1 MANQNMK
8 LVLSLAGRDDGAGR
22 LLAETER
29 QLKRAALSRNQLARA
44 GKPYE
49 LAGIRSERAIQR
61 EILQTQAAFRRLA
74 RSGTASQNDLAR
86 AAVATKNRIRELNA
100 ELQQGIQTQSRFSQG
115 MNVAAKGGAALMAGG
130 MAAYSVLKPAMDNQK
145 QLDANVAQVAWQA
158 YGEDDSKS
166 AQWIASQGKT
176 NIRDLALSLVESN
189 GGTHDAALQLINS
202 MMANGMSFD
211 ETKSNAQASHKAMIA
226 SSEGLGDYNAADTAK
241 LFKVLSDFG
250 FKGNDL
256 GKAFE
261 YAMKSGMQGNFEIAD
276 MVRELPALLPAAKSA
291 GMDGL
296 QGFAFLLSGL
306 QSAANKAGSN
316 NEAANN
322 MRNLLEKTLSA
333 DTTKRLSEMA
343 NPNQPGKGID
353 WQGSVLQAKASGES
367 APQVLGRLASEMLE
381 KDAEYQS
388 YKKKADAGDETAKSQ
403 MNIMKGFVLSS
414 ILPDI
419 QAKAGLLAASDLEQ
433 INGYMQG
440 LMGLDPNASL
450 VDKKLEVLQQG
461 AGFKQEQAESE
472 AALKQDVS
480 AIIEAETALKQLTAE
495 YPNATLAVQ
504 TLTAA
509 AIAASAALGAMSLLG
524 GKGLPGAGKLPGGG
538 GAAGSVVKSGGKWL
552 PRVGGALV
560 AGLGIYNGYQI
571 EQRADLNRQQKNAA
585 QVKNVGES
593 GGALAGGWAGAKLG
607 AAIGTAI
614 APGVGTAIGGVL
626 GGLLGGAA
634 GYYGGGSL
642 ADGLNGAG
650 ERARA
655 KRHEPLP
662 QSPRPAPLPAGSPP
676 PLLALPGN
684 QPQEKMQPLMLQQ
697 TADFR
702 ASMAENS
709 ALVGNR
715 LDAINSTLAG
725 QQQVIQN
732 NMTVT
737 LDGRVIANEVS
748 RYQYAMFGRGVGQ

>member
-1 MANQNMK
+1 MANDMK
-8 LVLSLAGRDDGAGR
+8 LSMVLTGKDQGAKK
-22 LLAETER
+22 LLQETER
-29 QLKRAALSRNQLARA
+29 YLQRAGAALREQGRQSAAR
-44 GKPYE
+44 E
-49 LAGIRSERAIQR
+49 RLGIRSERASQR
-61 EILQTQAAFRRLA
+61 EILQTQAAYNRLA
-74 RSGTASQNDLAR
+74 RSGRSSANDLQR
-86 AAVATKNRIRELNA
+86 AAAATKNSIRELNA
-100 ELQQGIQTQSRFSQG
+100 ELNNGIGLQQRFGKG
-115 MNVAAKGGAALMAGG
+115 MAVGGAVIAG
-130 MAAYSVLKPAMDNQK
+130 AAAGYAVLKPAMDNQK

-504 TLTAA
+504 TLAAAATAA
-509 AIAASAALGAMSLLG
+509 AGALGLMTLM
-524 GKGLPGAGKLPGGG
+524 GGG
-538 GAAGSVVKSGGKWL
+538 GMAGGAKAAAGMAARFGVVGIGAAAGGYGLYDARNRINRNEHRGLFEGGWDSRAAGYGEAAISGAVTGAVVGSVV
-552 PRVGGALV
+552 PV
-560 AGLGIYNGYQI
+560 
-571 EQRADLNRQQKNAA
+571 
-585 QVKNVGES
+585 
-593 GGALAGGWAGAKLG
+593 
-607 AAIGTAI
+607 IGTAI
-614 APGVGTAIGGVL
+614 GTVA
-626 GGLLGGAA
+626 GGLIGLVGAA
-634 GYYGGGSL
+634 VTDL
-642 ADGLNGAG
+642 WKD
-650 ERARA
+650 
-655 KRHEPLP
+655 KP
-662 QSPRPAPLPAGSPP
+662 QTPAGVP
-676 PLLALPGN
+676 PLLAANP
-684 QPQEKMQPLMLQQ
+684 PEPMAPLMLQQ
-697 TADFR
+697 TADYT
-702 ASMAENS
+702 AAMQANGE
-709 ALVGNR
+709 LVGGKLEQLQSVMLGANQT
-715 LDAINSTLAG
+715 IN
-725 QQQVIQN
+725 N

-748 RYQYAMFGRGVGQ
+748 RHQYLIFNRGAGQ